1 MAVIQVGE
9 SDIYTVFVKMSTGG
23 KVNLTVD
30 GKCVYV
36 QMTTTVDGKSKCM
49 YIVYVYLALSEF

>member
-1 MAVIQVGE
+1 MAVIEVGE

-36 QMTTTVDGKSKCM
+36 CTNVFM
-49 YIVYVYLALSEF
+49 YSNLYPVLATFELQIL